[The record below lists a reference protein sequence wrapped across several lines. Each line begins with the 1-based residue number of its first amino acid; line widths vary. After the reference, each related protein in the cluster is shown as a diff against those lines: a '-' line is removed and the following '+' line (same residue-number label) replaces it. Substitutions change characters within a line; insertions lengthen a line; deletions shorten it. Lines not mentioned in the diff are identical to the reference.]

1 MKAAIIGYGK
11 MGREIEKI
19 LIQRGHEVAL
29 IIDIDNASDL
39 NPEKLKDVDVA
50 IEFTTPTGNFFC
62 YFIAVCFYGREFRG
76 CDELNCGAE
85 CDVLR
90 ENAGRSNIF
99 FGFGDD

>member
-1 MKAAIIGYGK
+1 MRSSGSN
-11 MGREIEKI
+11 
-19 LIQRGHEVAL
+19 LAL
-29 IIDIDNASDL
+29 QPHLSTNVEQ
-39 NPEKLKDVDVA
+39 N
-50 IEFTTPTGNFFC
+50 IEFTTPTGNFFY